1 MLFIA
6 TRSRA
11 TTLRIRFIFDCYR
24 LPCLIVS
31 SLSAFKGGRKEEGR
45 KELFSGGEGDRRL
58 CPRFHVMQ
66 KVGPV
71 CFDVSFPAAAVK
83 SRITAAVWNRGCPPT
98 CSRFMRISAGVHF
111 DPRSTCLLLFFL
123 CARRFLSSP
132 QLSRIGYKRRHL
144 ILNKGNDFICFS
156 HLLQRSFFLF
166 LRRKIYRVINHV
178 DIHISCSFVH
188 FFNFYVYR
196 SSMHFFSICHLYVMY
211 RSDSQQF

>member
-45 KELFSGGEGDRRL
+45 KEEWRRRRSSPLSPFSRYAESWSGVLRRL
-58 CPRFHVMQ
+58 
-66 KVGPV
+66 
-71 CFDVSFPAAAVK
+71 VSCSCREIADHGRGVK
-83 SRITAAVWNRGCPPT
+83 SRLSSNLLSFHANFSRCSLRSAIHVPP
-98 CSRFMRISAGVHF
+98 S
-111 DPRSTCLLLFFL
+111 FFL

-166 LRRKIYRVINHV
+166 LPRKIYRVINHV